1 MNTAYKSASM
11 LHRLYDGARR
21 NTFTGGS
28 DRCIRDCRSRGTR
41 GVEHTR
47 SRDWERLA
55 ATAQR
60 EAEGSGAFH
69 ALTREVRQA
78 GDQAES
84 TGLVVETVAKI
95 AFEAP
100 REVR

>member
-1 MNTAYKSASM
+1 M

-21 NTFTGGS
+21 NTFTRPFRPMHSGLLFP
-28 DRCIRDCRSRGTR
+28 RNARSRT
-41 GVEHTR
+41 HAK
-47 SRDWERLA
+47 SRLGRAA

-60 EAEGSGAFH
+60 EAERSGAFH

>member
-1 MNTAYKSASM
+1 MTAHAVT
-11 LHRLYDGARR
+11 LLRVR
-21 NTFTGGS
+21 S
-28 DRCIRDCRSRGTR
+28 DRCIRDCCSRGTR